1 MIAALLNIPRMGNP
15 YLSEAAYLSLTQAL
29 SNSSQDDVSSKN
41 IASQIS
47 EILKVITTS
56 QPSQAETHILP
67 SWLNAVGQTML
78 FYYSVDKEGCS
89 KELPKVWKMVFPA
102 LDSDKKSARQ
112 AAAASL
118 ICLTDCFSELLDPTI
133 IDQTVSHL
141 VTALNSITY
150 VRPITEVLT
159 VISALI
165 TGLSYRSDGRGSP
178 TAAEVYALPLLEKLS
193 DLRIKSNFQQKEAAD
208 GVFRTALGTMGAEVL
223 FRALPLNLE
232 PSDR

>member
-89 KELPKVWKMVFPA
+89 KECYETISTNKNGIRNTKVM
-102 LDSDKKSARQ
+102 
-112 AAAASL
+112 
-118 ICLTDCFSELLDPTI
+118 C
-133 IDQTVSHL
+133 
-141 VTALNSITY
+141 
-150 VRPITEVLT
+150 
-159 VISALI
+159 
-165 TGLSYRSDGRGSP
+165 
-178 TAAEVYALPLLEKLS
+178 
-193 DLRIKSNFQQKEAAD
+193 
-208 GVFRTALGTMGAEVL
+208 ALGDFDVHVDEGDASRWGLTHNYDACQHVCAW
-223 FRALPLNLE
+223 F
-232 PSDR
+232 